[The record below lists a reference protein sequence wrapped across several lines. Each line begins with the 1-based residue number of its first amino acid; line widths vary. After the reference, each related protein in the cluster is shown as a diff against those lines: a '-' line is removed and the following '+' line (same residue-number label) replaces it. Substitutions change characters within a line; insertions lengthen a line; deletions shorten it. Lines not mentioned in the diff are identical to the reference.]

1 MGWLRR
7 ILGVGL
13 LVGTWWAGW
22 RFVAENQQPVSVYYV
37 AGRAAE
43 VALWK
48 AVLFSFGIGAG
59 LVALFGLWNSAR
71 SGLVARR
78 YRKLVDQLEA
88 EVHQLRN
95 LPLAPDPDV
104 PASPATAVPRARS
117 ATGRDT

>member
-1 MGWLRR
+1 MRWLRR

-13 LVGTWWAGW
+13 LVGTWWVGW
-22 RFVAENQQPVSVYYV
+22 RFVAENQQLVSVHYV

-48 AVLFSFGIGAG
+48 AVLLSFGLGAG

-78 YRKLVDQLEA
+78 YRKLVGKLEA
-88 EVHQLRN
+88 EVIAVVTEIDRN
-95 LPLAPDPDV
+95 ERNCDVISLADAAHRIDSG
-104 PASPATAVPRARS
+104 A
-117 ATGRDT
+117 